1 MNNFAIENYRPSR
14 PLGQG
19 AYGTV
24 LLYELQ
30 LPNDTLPAKVAV
42 KVFQSREVASRE
54 WANME
59 RLVASSPPNIVKCYG
74 LCQLEDG
81 QQGLVMETFDSDI
94 QQFITEPCALPKAK
108 EILRQIARGLKH
120 LHQENLVHRDVK
132 PDNVLVR
139 VTERG
144 RIQVSLTDLGVSKL
158 MTSTQRSNQ
167 TNTGTDLWKAPEV
180 LGERPTY
187 GHPADVF
194 GFGLIALF
202 ILTTEFPLGGGI
214 QGTDNKVFSI
224 EHITVHFAYKA
235 HRYKATPVTWPILR
249 LSQPRTC
256 LVIMLPAYM
265 ANCHW
270 TKPLAL

>member
-1 MNNFAIENYRPSR
+1 MNNFVLENYRPSR

-30 LPNDTLPAKVAV
+30 QPHDALPDKVAV

-54 WANME
+54 WENME

-74 LCQLEDG
+74 LCQIEEG
-81 QQGLVMETFDSDI
+81 RQGLVMEVFDSDI
-94 QQFITEPCALPKAK
+94 QQFIDEPCNIPKAK
-108 EILRQIARGLKH
+108 EILRQIARGLRH
-120 LHQENLVHRDVK
+120 LHRENLVHRDVK

-144 RIQVSLTDLGVSKL
+144 RMRVSLTDLGVSKL

-167 TNTGTDLWKAPEV
+167 TNIGTDLWKAPEV

-214 QGTDNKVFSI
+214 QGKYVKIIKYFQI
-224 EHITVHFAYKA
+224 
-235 HRYKATPVTWPILR
+235 
-249 LSQPRTC
+249 
-256 LVIMLPAYM
+256 
-265 ANCHW
+265 
-270 TKPLAL
+270 